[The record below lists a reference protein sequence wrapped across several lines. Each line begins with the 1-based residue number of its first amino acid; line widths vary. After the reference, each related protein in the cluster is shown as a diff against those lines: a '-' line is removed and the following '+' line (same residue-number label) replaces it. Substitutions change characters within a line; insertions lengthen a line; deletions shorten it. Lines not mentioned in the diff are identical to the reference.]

1 MKLKALL
8 LALFV
13 AGFSASFALADDG
26 HEKGGGDRAKTEH
39 GTTSAHSE
47 GKDTTASV
55 HSEDREHA
63 KKCRPGIEVEV
74 RGTVAA
80 APTATALAVLV
91 TKGGAEGASLAG
103 KQLTFDLTNARRP
116 SSLKQGDFVQVKGR
130 ACVDLVAGT
139 AKLVAERVEA
149 KRAEETKPSSSTTTT
164 TTTASV
170 TTTTTPGTTT
180 TTQR

>member
-26 HEKGGGDRAKTEH
+26 HGKADKGKGKGEDRA
-39 GTTSAHSE
+39 
-47 GKDTTASV
+47 ASV
-55 HSEDREHA
+55 HTEAGKAAR
-63 KKCRPGIEVEV
+63 CRPSVEVEL

-80 APTATALAVLV
+80 APTAGSLAVLV
-91 TKGGAEGASLAG
+91 TKGGAAGVSVVG
-103 KQLTFDLTNARRP
+103 KQLTFDTTSARKP
-116 SSLKQGDFVQVKGR
+116 ATLASGDTVQVKGR

-149 KRAEETKPSSSTTTT
+149 KRGGAKPATSTTTT
-164 TTTASV
+164 TTTTS
-170 TTTTTPGTTT
+170 TTTTTNAAPTTT
-180 TTQR
+180 R